1 MKIVALEYLVDIQVA
16 QGFIIYAQ
24 FLGND
29 VVMDDILYEACSIDI
44 TQSGTTNQ
52 IKLVNIVVLYSISLV
67 VFIRYLDVRKRSH
80 MGRLDGN
87 YSMLCS
93 PTIRNSYRRTN
104 PSARIFFEACDT
116 NMNIVRLRMHT
127 YHS

>member
-29 VVMDDILYEACSIDI
+29 VVMDDIMYEACSIDI

-52 IKLVNIVVLYSISLV
+52 IKLVNIVVLYSIGLV
-67 VFIRYLDVRKRSH
+67 GLVECVEKSETFRKSH
-80 MGRLDGN
+80 PDEVDSVIDPGSSRQ
-87 YSMLCS
+87 
-93 PTIRNSYRRTN
+93 TN
-104 PSARIFFEACDT
+104 NLYE
-116 NMNIVRLRMHT
+116 
-127 YHS
+127 